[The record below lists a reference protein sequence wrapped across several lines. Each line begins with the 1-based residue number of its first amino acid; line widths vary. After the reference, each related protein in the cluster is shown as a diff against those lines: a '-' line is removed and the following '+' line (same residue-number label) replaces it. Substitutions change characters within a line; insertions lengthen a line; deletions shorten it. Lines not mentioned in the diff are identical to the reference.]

1 MKFDESKTQQA
12 CIKWFRYHFTKH
24 VICSIPNG
32 AVLSGDKMQ
41 RIRQWKRLQ
50 SEGAL
55 PGMPDVFIAMR
66 NDKCN
71 GLFIEFKSE
80 KGKLTETQKA
90 IHALLINA
98 GYCVKICRTLDEFIS
113 IIKTY
118 NT

>member
-12 CIKWFRYHFTKH
+12 CIRWFRYHMPNI

-32 AVLSGDKMQ
+32 AMLSGDKMQ
-41 RIRQWKRLQ
+41 RIKQWKRLQ

-55 PGMPDVFIAMR
+55 PGIPDVFIALR
-66 NDKCN
+66 NDKHN

-80 KGKLTETQKA
+80 KGKLSEQQKI
-90 IHALLINA
+90 IHAMLINA
-98 GYCVKICRTLDEFIS
+98 GYAVKICRSVDEFMA

-118 NT
+118 NI

>member
-1 MKFDESKTQQA
+1 MKFDESKIQQA
-12 CIKWFRYHFTKH
+12 CIKWFRYHMPKI

-32 AVLSGDKMQ
+32 AMLSGDKMQ

-55 PGMPDVFIAMR
+55 PGIPDVFIAMR
-66 NDKCN
+66 NDKNN

-80 KGKLTETQKA
+80 KGKLTEQQKM
-90 IHALLINA
+90 IHAMLINA
-98 GYCVKICRTLDEFIS
+98 GYAVKVCRSLDEFMS
-113 IIKTY
+113 VVKMY